1 MESTP
6 VRPLRPEARL
16 GRSWWEADRTTSVL
30 ECSVG
35 QLLLEAAADV
45 PDSVALIGCSPDPAR
60 RPRWT
65 YRELLRDARAT
76 AATLLESFAPGE
88 RLAVWA
94 PNVPEWQI
102 VQFGAALAGLTVV
115 TLNPAYT
122 VAELRYAL
130 AQSRSAGVA
139 VVPEYR
145 GHDLRG
151 AVKSIQHELPELRH
165 VIGLDAGLW
174 EGTGPMSLPEVSPGD
189 VAMIQYTSG
198 TTGFPKGAML
208 THRGLVNNAR
218 LFSRRFDLEHGS
230 VWLNPLPMFHTGGC
244 TFGAMGTMWQRSAH
258 AVMNF
263 EPGLALE
270 LIESERATFFPGVP
284 TMLLAMLEHPDF
296 GRRDLSSLR
305 AVMSGGT
312 TVPPELVRRIEER
325 LDVRFGMIFGQTEN
339 SGVIAQSHPG
349 DNVADKTERVGQ
361 PLEQTEVRVIDPVTG
376 TVLPCGAVG
385 EFYVRGFGVMQG
397 YFEMPEATAD
407 AIDADGW
414 FHTGDLGTMDD
425 RGYLQVTGRVKDM
438 IIRGGEN
445 VYPREIEDLLHEDP
459 GIAEVAVV
467 GLPDAYWGEQVA
479 AVVRPAPDTA
489 PAPAVWAA
497 RVRGALAA
505 SKVPRRWFVTDAMP
519 LTAGGKVR
527 KFRLVEQIAEGAL
540 TEIGSGTEVS
550 APGNSDVE
558 INGRRLSQVE
568 ESTVSDGLG

>member
-1 MESTP
+1 MALPP
-6 VRPLRPEARL
+6 VRDPRSDVRL
-16 GRSWWEADRTTSVL
+16 TRSQRDADRSVPVL

-35 QLLLEAAADV
+35 QLLVDAEAEV
-45 PDSVALIGCSPDPAR
+45 PDSVALIGCSPDPGR

-65 YRELLRDARAT
+65 YRELLRDARAA
-76 AATLLESFAPGE
+76 AATLLGSFAPGE
-88 RLAVWA
+88 RLAIWA
-94 PNVPEWQI
+94 PNVPQWQV

-122 VAELRYAL
+122 AAEVRYAL
-130 AQSRSAGVA
+130 AQSRSAGVV

-145 GHDLRG
+145 GRDLRG
-151 AVKSIQHELPELRH
+151 MVESVRGQLPELRH
-165 VIGLDAGLW
+165 IIDLDAGLW
-174 EGTGPMSLPEVSPGD
+174 DGAGPMSLPSVSPGD

-198 TTGFPKGAML
+198 TTGFPKGALL

-218 LFSRRFDLEHGS
+218 LFSRRFDLEQGS

-244 TFGAMGTMWQRSAH
+244 TFGAMGTMWRRSAH

-263 EPGLALE
+263 DPGLALE

-305 AVMSGGT
+305 VVMSGGT

-325 LDVRFGMIFGQTEN
+325 FEVRFGMIFGQTEN

-349 DNVADKTERVGQ
+349 DSVADKTERVGQ
-361 PLEQTEVRVIDPVTG
+361 PLEQTEVKVVDPVTG
-376 TVLPCGAVG
+376 AVVDCGAVG
-385 EFYVRGFGVMQG
+385 EFRVRGFGVMRG
-397 YFEMPEATAD
+397 YFEMPEATAA

-425 RGYLQVTGRVKDM
+425 RGYLQVTGRVTDM

-445 VYPREIEDLLHEDP
+445 VYPREIEDLLHAEP

-467 GLPDAYWGEQVA
+467 GVPDAYWGEQVA
-479 AVVRPAPDTA
+479 AVVRPAPGA
-489 PAPAVWAA
+489 VAEPAAWSA
-497 RVRGALAA
+497 RVRAGLSS

-527 KFRLVEQIAEGAL
+527 KFRLVEQIAEGSL
-540 TEIGSGTEVS
+540 TEVGG
-550 APGNSDVE
+550 AG
-558 INGRRLSQVE
+558 
-568 ESTVSDGLG
+568 